1 LINPLNCG
9 TKASNGQFPATKSNL
24 NQKKTMK
31 KKEAFKSLHPTLNPM
46 QLRAA
51 YQLSEIDG
59 WHVEGKTASKDG
71 MTLRLLENG
80 NALK

>member
-1 LINPLNCG
+1 VQRH
-9 TKASNGQFPATKSNL
+9 SNAPPT
-24 NQKKTMK
+24 NQNAAQGKPEQTMK
-31 KKEAFKSLHPTLNPM
+31 TKEAFKSLHPTLSQM
-46 QLRAA
+46 QLQAA

-71 MTLRLLENG
+71 MTLQLLENG

>member
-1 LINPLNCG
+1 M
-9 TKASNGQFPATKSNL
+9 
-24 NQKKTMK
+24 KT
-31 KKEAFKSLHPTLNPM
+31 KEAFKSLHPTLNPM
-46 QLRAA
+46 QLQAA